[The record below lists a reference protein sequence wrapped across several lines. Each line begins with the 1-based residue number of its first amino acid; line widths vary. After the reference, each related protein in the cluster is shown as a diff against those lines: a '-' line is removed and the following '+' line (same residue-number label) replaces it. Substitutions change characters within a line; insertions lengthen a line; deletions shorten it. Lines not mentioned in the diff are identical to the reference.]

1 MEQTQNLKKKI
12 LVVCYHAGGA
22 NQIIN
27 YLIEKKIE
35 YKYYVKGP
43 AVDIFF
49 GQKGKIK
56 KFKKKTV
63 KKFDLVITG
72 SGSSSDLEYK
82 AIKYSK
88 INNKLCIT
96 FLDHWTNYKER
107 FVRNRKIHLPNQLFT
122 FDNYSFFLAKKIFK
136 KKLLIKKIKNY
147 YLLNFNKRA
156 KLFKNKSRAILYSSS
171 NYNAV
176 YKKEKDFKILNL
188 FLKKIENMNKFKKLP
203 LHIIIHPSEK
213 LNKYSKYKQLN
224 CVKEIKVLPRDK
236 LINFIKKYKYI
247 VSTNGM
253 SLCAGKVCK
262 LFTINNILNTGI
274 KSFVPKKYINLTI

>member
-12 LVVCYHAGGA
+12 LVVCHDAGGA

-35 YKYYVKGP
+35 YSYYTEGP
-43 AVDIFF
+43 ATDIFF
-49 GQKGKIK
+49 EQKARIK
-56 KFKKKTV
+56 KFKKSTI
-63 KKFDLVITG
+63 KKFDLIITG
-72 SGSSSDLEYK
+72 SGFNSDLEYK
-82 AIKYSK
+82 AIKYAK
-88 INNKLCIT
+88 ENKKLCIT
-96 FLDHWTNYKER
+96 FLDHWTNYKVR
-107 FVRNRKIHLPNQLFT
+107 FIRNGKTYLPNQLFT
-122 FDNYSFFLAKKIFK
+122 FDSYSFFLAKKIFK

-147 YLLNFNKRA
+147 YLLNLNKRA

-188 FLKKIENMNKFKKLP
+188 FLKKIENINKFKKLP
-203 LHIIIHPSEK
+203 VHIILHPSEK
-213 LNKYSKYKQLN
+213 LNKYAKYKQLN
-224 CVKEIKVLPRDK
+224 CVREFKVLPRDK

-262 LFTINNILNTGI
+262 VFTINNILNTGI
-274 KSFVPKKYINLTI
+274 KSSIPKKYINLTI